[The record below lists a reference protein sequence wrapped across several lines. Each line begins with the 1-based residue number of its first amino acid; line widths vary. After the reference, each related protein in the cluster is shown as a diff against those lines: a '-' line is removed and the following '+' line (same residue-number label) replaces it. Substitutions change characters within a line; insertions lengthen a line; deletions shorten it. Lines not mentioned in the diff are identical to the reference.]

1 MTFLEPVIAAV
12 VAAVIGAGTGAVA
25 VFLQKNKTSQM
36 LLKYGP
42 VVKKAYDIIDPVLD
56 QNLRKWKGSQVD
68 KAFELAIESVADGK
82 LSKEE
87 VRSLGFAMAQAWLP
101 QKAAD
106 KVRQFEKMATPAPE
120 LIAAAKIASKVNS
133 VIN

>member
-1 MTFLEPVIAAV
+1 MTFLEPVIAAA
-12 VAAVIGAGTGAVA
+12 VAALVGAGAGAVA

-42 VVKKAYDIIDPVLD
+42 IVKKAYDIIDPVLE
-56 QNLRKWKGSQVD
+56 QNLRNWKGSQVD
-68 KAFELAIESVADGK
+68 HAFELAIENVADGK
-82 LSKEE
+82 LTKEE
-87 VRSLGFAMAQAWLP
+87 IRSLSYAMAQAWLP

-120 LIAAAKIASKVNS
+120 LMAAASIAAKVNS
-133 VIN
+133 VIR